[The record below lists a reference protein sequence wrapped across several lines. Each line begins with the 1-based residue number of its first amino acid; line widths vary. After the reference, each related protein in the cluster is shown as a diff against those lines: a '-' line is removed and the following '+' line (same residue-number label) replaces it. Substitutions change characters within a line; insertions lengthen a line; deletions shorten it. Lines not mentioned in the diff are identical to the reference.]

1 MKLAHSFFIL
11 LHLQSNWLILFS
23 YSLHLLYYLQPTIL
37 MEYTG
42 FSESELTTCMERMA
56 EKVAEEPIT
65 ASRRQLN
72 AVKKKYENNKY
83 LEVSTNV
90 ELPNVKYVMDAKK

>member
-1 MKLAHSFFIL
+1 
-11 LHLQSNWLILFS
+11 
-23 YSLHLLYYLQPTIL
+23 

-42 FSESELTTCMERMA
+42 FSEFELTTCMERMA
-56 EKVAEEPIT
+56 EKVGEEPIT

-90 ELPNVKYVMDAKK
+90 ELPNVQYVLDANK

>member
-1 MKLAHSFFIL
+1 
-11 LHLQSNWLILFS
+11 
-23 YSLHLLYYLQPTIL
+23 

-42 FSESELTTCMERMA
+42 FSEFELTTCMERMA
-56 EKVAEEPIT
+56 EKVGEEPIT

-72 AVKKKYENNKY
+72 AVKKKYENSKY

-90 ELPNVKYVMDAKK
+90 ELPNVQYVLDANK

>member
-1 MKLAHSFFIL
+1 
-11 LHLQSNWLILFS
+11 
-23 YSLHLLYYLQPTIL
+23 

-42 FSESELTTCMERMA
+42 FSEFELTSCMGRMA
-56 EKVAEEPIT
+56 EKVGEEPIT

-90 ELPNVKYVMDAKK
+90 ELPSLQYVLEANK

>member
-1 MKLAHSFFIL
+1 
-11 LHLQSNWLILFS
+11 
-23 YSLHLLYYLQPTIL
+23 

-42 FSESELTTCMERMA
+42 FSEFELTTCMERMA
-56 EKVAEEPIT
+56 EKVGEEPIT

-72 AVKKKYENNKY
+72 AVRKKYENSKY

-90 ELPNVKYVMDAKK
+90 ELPNVQYVLDANK